1 LTASF
6 AGIGSATAA
15 ILKLP
20 MDQTQ
25 LRALLEEV
33 RAGGVEIDAARDR
46 LRHLPFEDLG
56 FAKVDHHRA
65 LRHGMPEVIFGPG
78 KTADQISSIAAALLA
93 KAQNILV
100 TRISREI
107 GERLQRE
114 HASAEF
120 FPASGSLRVWR
131 DRTVHGKGTIAVV
144 CAGTSDLPVAEE
156 AQVTAEVMGNQVD
169 AIHDIGVAGIH
180 RLMNHRERLGAA
192 RVVIV
197 CAGMEGALPSVV
209 GGLVMAPVIAVPTSV
224 GYGASFQGLAALL
237 GMLNSCASNVTVV
250 NIDNGFGAGYAAS
263 LMNRF

>member
-1 LTASF
+1 
-6 AGIGSATAA
+6 
-15 ILKLP
+15 
-20 MDQTQ
+20 
-25 LRALLEEV
+25 
-33 RAGGVEIDAARDR
+33 
-46 LRHLPFEDLG
+46 
-56 FAKVDHHRA
+56 
-65 LRHGMPEVIFGPG
+65 
-78 KTADQISSIAAALLA
+78 
-93 KAQNILV
+93 V

-114 HASAEF
+114 HPGAEY

-180 RLMNHRERLGAA
+180 RLMHHRERLGAA

-263 LMNRF
+263 LMNRL